1 MELTS
6 LINELINE
14 AVTEKSLSAYKKL
27 KKILKQKPEDSKLRF
42 NLAVIEQR
50 LDFNQEAKANY
61 KYLIK
66 NNKDFKSITNLY
78 LMEIKDEN
86 YENALKLIDNGI
98 EINPTYE
105 TIKKDKAFILYK
117 TNKLE
122 ESKKICKFF
131 ISQNK
136 KDITSLKYSR
146 FMLFC
151 RKQF

>member
-1 MELTS
+1 MEHAS

-78 LMEIKDEN
+78 LMEIKNQRMQDILCGQED
-86 YENALKLIDNGI
+86 LVGI
-98 EINPTYE
+98 IQKEV
-105 TIKKDKAFILYK
+105 K
-117 TNKLE
+117 
-122 ESKKICKFF
+122 
-131 ISQNK
+131 
-136 KDITSLKYSR
+136 
-146 FMLFC
+146 
-151 RKQF
+151 